1 MDRSNDG
8 LDNNSDQPKGKIQQP
23 DGGGQERAPTVVY
36 PRVGWGLGRSPVSS
50 LTSNL
55 SIIAASAKL
64 IIGIGIVAILYFG
77 REVFVPLAVAVLLTF
92 VLAPPV
98 RVLRRWRF
106 GRIPSI
112 VTVVL
117 ITFVAL
123 FGLGMVLGEQVTH
136 LAAALRIVPRRC

>member
-1 MDRSNDG
+1 MLKAERGHICLSPRPDAEDRT
-8 LDNNSDQPKGKIQQP
+8 
-23 DGGGQERAPTVVY
+23 PTVVY
-36 PRVGWGLGRSPVSS
+36 PHRFGWGLGRSPVSS

-55 SIIAASAKL
+55 SIIAESAKL

-77 REVFVPLAVAVLLTF
+77 REVFVPLAVAILLTF

-117 ITFVAL
+117 ICYDEFV
-123 FGLGMVLGEQVTH
+123 FH
-136 LAAALRIVPRRC
+136 RR